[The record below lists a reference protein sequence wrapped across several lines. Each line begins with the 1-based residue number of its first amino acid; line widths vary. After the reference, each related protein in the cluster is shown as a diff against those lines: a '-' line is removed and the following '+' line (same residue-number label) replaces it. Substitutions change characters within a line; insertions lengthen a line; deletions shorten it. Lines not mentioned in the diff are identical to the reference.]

1 MGDVPGTG
9 RRSSK
14 WVIKRRTD
22 GDDREQLETT
32 IKGDQND
39 MKQKPLASWV
49 VQFSSICRLPPPAL
63 VFLAI
68 GLVVAPVPA
77 VVAETDLSDIPM
89 FTRVLPPP
97 ANIMFVLDDSG
108 SMNFDILVRGGYD
121 GSFPNPI
128 HSSDQR
134 GFCYI
139 FDDTGDNLYKA
150 SDQPDWYAGSEG
162 RKYWKSQWYSV
173 NVMYYNPNVNYAPWP
188 SYANNIFPNAAI
200 DKPKSHPVAA
210 DGHPF
215 DLDGISLHLDG
226 VNIPHSHYYVYS
238 ASANRPYL
246 VILDKSELCIRHY
259 AVNVMGSGL
268 AEKVS
273 GLSIDTA
280 PPSDVVTGR
289 TYDQE
294 CQNFSN
300 WFTYHRRR
308 EFVAKSAIANVLQSL
323 SEVRVGIYGINR
335 RIVCPLLPIRTTQGV
350 NVVDSTDLLI
360 EKLYRYPSEG
370 GTPLKEGLD
379 AVGRYY
385 RENTGSLAGTSG
397 PKPYGDFGEGAGC
410 QQSFA
415 VVLTDGY
422 YSDLSHKPSYVGNAD
437 GDKGAPYSDG
447 FSHSLADIAMYY
459 YTNDLSQLPDLVPL
473 SRFDRAAH
481 QHMVTYAVS
490 FGVSGSLNPADYN
503 AAFEHKATGQP
514 VTWPE
519 VRTDRSAQTIDDL
532 WHATVNGR
540 GKFLS
545 AGNPQELAAAM
556 KDVMEAISEILIGSA
571 SSVTVNGDFLFGK
584 IHSNTYIYQASF
596 TNKDNEWAGDLQAFR
611 LDHMSGDIIVNSI
624 KWSAAQQLDSI
635 EWDKRL
641 ISTFTGASG
650 VPFREEFI
658 SDSQRSSLGSDPVNK
673 VKFLRGGNV
682 AGLRSRS
689 KKLGDIVNSAP
700 VFEDAVVYCGSNDG
714 MLHAFHAESGQ
725 ELFAHVPNLVF
736 GNLQFLADPSYKH
749 KFFVD
754 LTPSIKKGEGLL
766 GGVGEKTLLVGGLG
780 KGGKGYFSLDITG
793 AKNISTEAELSSR
806 VLWEFPK
813 STDPDMGY
821 SFSKPLI
828 VKSNSSSYPWVVIFG
843 NGYNSEGGKSALYI
857 ICPATGDLV
866 KKIDADAGPENGL
879 SSPVAVD
886 ATYDGKAD
894 FVYAGDLHGKLWKF
908 DLSDK
913 NIDQWK
919 VAYNRDAVPQPM
931 FQAKGPASST
941 QPITIRPDVMYHPDK
956 HGFIVCFGTG
966 RYLGDSDFNDNS
978 VQSVYGIWDYG
989 DRVYTLKSRR
999 WSDDDD
1005 LEYIGCFNRSGS
1017 LQLSNQPE
1025 TVKLLRQSQ
1034 RLFTVQSGGIEHRV
1048 RVLTSSKPIWAT
1060 QLDGD
1065 HPSRQKPNPSD
1076 STDND
1081 VGYYIDLNSGER
1093 VISDVIIRDGHLLAI
1108 GFTPNRDPCGPGG
1121 NSVFMELNAFTG
1133 GTAGSALF
1141 DISGDHNI
1149 SAKDLVKID
1158 FDEDGVSEELA
1169 PSGIE
1174 FLGNLQ
1180 PPSILQIGG
1189 NPKNPLEKKY
1199 MSSSTGRIEQLTE
1212 RAPKMGVTYWMEVH
1226 Y

>member
-1 MGDVPGTG
+1 MEREGSHQNGL
-9 RRSSK
+9 SSR
-14 WVIKRRTD
+14 V
-22 GDDREQLETT
+22 L
-32 IKGDQND
+32 IKGKRAITVKGNQQD
-39 MKQKPLASWV
+39 MKKIRPASQV
-49 VQFSSICRLPPPAL
+49 GQYAPICRLPL
-63 VFLAI
+63 TVLASLI
-68 GLVVAPVPA
+68 IYLVVAPAPG
-77 VVAETDLSDIPM
+77 VVADIELSDIPM

-128 HSSDQR
+128 NASDQR
-134 GFCYI
+134 GFCYL
-139 FDDTGDNLYKA
+139 FDDTGDNVYKA
-150 SDQPDWYAGSEG
+150 SDQPNWYAGSEG
-162 RKYWKSQWYSV
+162 RKYWKSQWYPV
-173 NVMYYNPNVNYAPWP
+173 NVMYYNPNVDYLPWP
-188 SYANNIFPNAAI
+188 GYADKTFPNADI
-200 DKPKSHPVAA
+200 DKPKSHPATS
-210 DGHPF
+210 DGHPL
-215 DLDGISLHLDG
+215 DLGGVSLHLDG
-226 VNIPHSHYYVYS
+226 VSIPHSHYYVYS

-246 VILDKSELCIRHY
+246 VILDQAESAIKHY
-259 AVNVMGSGL
+259 AVNVVGSGL

-273 GLSIDTA
+273 GLSIDAA
-280 PPSDVVTGR
+280 PPLDVVTGR

-294 CQNFSN
+294 RQNFSN

-308 EFVAKSAIANVLQSL
+308 EFVAKNAIANVLHTM

-335 RIVCPLLPIRTTQGV
+335 RIVCPLTPIQVTQGA
-350 NVVDSTDLLI
+350 NVVDSTDFLI
-360 EKLYRYPSEG
+360 EQLYRYPSEG

-385 RENTGSLAGTSG
+385 SENTGSLSGVAG
-397 PKPYGDFGEGAGC
+397 PKPYGDIGEGAGC

-437 GDKGAPYSDG
+437 GDKGVPYSDA

-459 YTNDLSQLPDLVPL
+459 YANDLRPLPDVVPL

-490 FGVSGSLNPADYN
+490 FGVSGSLNPAEYN
-503 AAFEHKATGQP
+503 AAFEHKATGNP
-514 VTWPE
+514 VIWPE
-519 VRTDRSAQTIDDL
+519 VSTDRSPQTIDDL

-545 AGNPQELAAAM
+545 AGNPQELTAAI

-571 SSVTVNGDFLFGK
+571 SAVTVNGDFLFGK
-584 IHSNTYIYQASF
+584 IHSNTYVYQASF
-596 TNKDNEWAGDLQAFR
+596 ANQDTEWTGDLRAFR
-611 LDHMSGDIIVNSI
+611 LDPRSGGVISHPI

-641 ISTFTGASG
+641 ISTFTGTLG
-650 VPFREEFI
+650 VPFREDLI
-658 SDSQRSSLGSDPVNK
+658 ADAQRIALGADPANK

-682 AGLRSRS
+682 ADLRPRS
-689 KKLGDIVNSAP
+689 TKLGDIVNSAP
-700 VFEDAVVYCGSNDG
+700 VYEDAVVYCGANDG
-714 MLHAFHAESGQ
+714 MLHAFHAETGQ

-736 GNLQFLADPSYKH
+736 GNLRLLADPGYKH
-749 KFFVD
+749 TFYVD
-754 LTPSIKKGEGLL
+754 LTPSIQKGEGLL
-766 GGVGEKTLLVGGLG
+766 GGVGRKTLLVGGLG

-793 AKNISTEAELSSR
+793 AKNISTEMELSSR

-828 VKSNSSSYPWVVIFG
+828 VRSNSSGHPWVVIFG
-843 NGYNSEGGKSALYI
+843 NGYNSESGKSVLYI
-857 ICPATGDLV
+857 ISPTTGDLV
-866 KKIDADAGPENGL
+866 KKIDADTGPENGL

-886 ATYDGKAD
+886 ATYDGTAD
-894 FVYAGDLHGKLWKF
+894 FVYAGDLQGKLWKF
-908 DLSDK
+908 DLTDK

-919 VAYNRDAVPQPM
+919 VAYQRDAVPQPL
-931 FQAKGPASST
+931 FQAKGPAGT
-941 QPITIRPDVMYHPDK
+941 IQPITIRPDVMHHPDR

-966 RYLGDSDFNDNS
+966 KYLEDNDFNENS
-978 VQSVYGIWDYG
+978 TQSIYGIWDYG
-989 DRVYTLKSRR
+989 DRVYTLNRKT
-999 WSDDDD
+999 WSEDDD
-1005 LEYIGCFNRSGS
+1005 LEYLGYFNRGVSP
-1017 LQLSNQPE
+1017 QLSNQPE
-1025 TVKLLRQSQ
+1025 TVKLLRQNQ
-1034 RLFTVQSGGIEHRV
+1034 RLFTVQSGGVEFRV
-1048 RVLTSSKPIWAT
+1048 RVLDRSKPKWET
-1060 QLDGD
+1060 QSDRD
-1065 HPSRQKPNPSD
+1065 HSIRQKPNPSD
-1076 STDND
+1076 STDNH
-1081 VGYYIDLNSGER
+1081 VGYYVDLNPGER

-1108 GFTPNRDPCGPGG
+1108 GFIPNRDPCGPGG
-1121 NSVFMELNAFTG
+1121 NSIFMELNAFTG
-1133 GTAGSALF
+1133 GTAGSTLF
-1141 DISGDHNI
+1141 DISGDQNI
-1149 SAKDLVKID
+1149 NAEDLVRID
-1158 FDEDGVSEELA
+1158 FDEDGVSEDLA

-1189 NPKNPLEKKY
+1189 NSKSPLERKY

-1212 RAPKMGVTYWMEVH
+1212 KAPKMGVTYWMEVH